1 MTTIN
6 DVDTKKR
13 SDMIAGALTT
23 DEMDTII
30 DGLTALSIRFGRIEK
45 DAPIPPERQ
54 AIWDLRRL
62 IGEAHATARRNETEA

>member
-1 MTTIN
+1 MSTIN
-6 DVDTKKR
+6 DVATEERRDV
-13 SDMIAGALTT
+13 IAEALTT

-30 DGLTALSIRFGRIEK
+30 DGLTALSISLGRVKK

-62 IGEAHATARRNETEA
+62 IGEAHATARRNEKEA

>member
-1 MTTIN
+1 MTTAN
-6 DVDTKKR
+6 DVATEDR
-13 SDMIAGALTT
+13 SDVIAGALTT

-62 IGEAHATARRNETEA
+62 IGEAHAAAQRNGKEA